1 MILYRR
7 RREFRLVCETE
18 NYSTVEA
25 DSVTRPRLFFVPMP
39 ILSLSRKD
47 FSRVL
52 ESRDQ
57 DLS

>member
-1 MILYRR
+1 M
-7 RREFRLVCETE
+7 CETE

-39 ILSLSRKD
+39 ILSLSR
-47 FSRVL
+47 VL